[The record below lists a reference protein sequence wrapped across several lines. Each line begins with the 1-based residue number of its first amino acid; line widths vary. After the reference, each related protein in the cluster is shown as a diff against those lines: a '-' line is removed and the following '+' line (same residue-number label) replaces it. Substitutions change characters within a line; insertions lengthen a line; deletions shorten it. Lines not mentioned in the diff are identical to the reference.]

1 MMSAK
6 SMRMQETV
14 EVSVDVINTSDLAG
28 EEVVQFY
35 IRDHYASAM
44 RPMKE
49 LKGFKKV
56 KLLAGETKTV
66 TFIVNWETLAF
77 YGADEVFKAEP
88 GMFDF
93 MIGANSR
100 DVEVQEFELT
110 H

>member
-1 MMSAK
+1 MNIK
-6 SMRMQETV
+6 ETV
-14 EVSVDVINTSDLAG
+14 TVSVDVTNTSDVAG

-49 LKGFKKV
+49 LKGFEKV
-56 KLLAGETKTV
+56 MIAAGETKTI
-66 TFIVNWETLAF
+66 TFEVSSETLAF
-77 YGADEVFKAEP
+77 YGSDEVFKAEP

-110 H
+110 K